1 MDCSVLSGGEEEH
14 MQGDEASGTR
24 PSSAAPGIQL
34 RLLRDTRHGGAA
46 GQPQQ
51 VAAALARFISGAKHS
66 LQLAVYDFRLS
77 DTLGAGIVA
86 ALRDR
91 ARHGVQVQ
99 VVYDQPRPAPAQFNF
114 TALGADPAPPGTAEY
129 LAGQLVAPGIE
140 LRPLTV
146 APTTAASRPAPATS
160 NLPPDVPGVPI
171 SASHLMHH
179 KYLIRDA
186 GTARAAVWTGSA
198 NLTDD
203 AFTVQENNVL
213 LLRSAELAAHYQQ
226 DFSVLWNS
234 RDIVGSGVGAG
245 GQVALG
251 ETLVEVRFAP
261 GEGAAIEA
269 RLTELIAGATRRI
282 WVSSMVLTSRAIL
295 DALAAA
301 ALRVPV
307 FGGVYDGTQMRPIVS
322 VWKKSPASADVLA
335 SFTAVSA
342 RLSGKRSAP
351 YSPGGLHDLMHNKL
365 LVCDDT
371 VATGSFNLS
380 RNATFNAEN
389 SLLLHSPLLADR
401 YARYVAALA
410 RTYHGN

>member
-1 MDCSVLSGGEEEH
+1 MKEP
-14 MQGDEASGTR
+14 QGSASKST
-24 PSSAAPGIQL
+24 SAAGIQL

-51 VAAALARFISGAKHS
+51 VAAALARFISGARHS

-77 DTLGAGIVA
+77 ETLGAGIVA

-99 VVYDQPRPAPAQFNF
+99 VVYDQPRPAEPNISFA
-114 TALGADPAPPGTAEY
+114 ALGADPAPSGTAEY
-129 LAGQLVAPGIE
+129 LAGQIAAAGIE
-140 LRPLTV
+140 VRPLTV
-146 APTTAASRPAPATS
+146 VSRLSPATS
-160 NLPPDVPGVPI
+160 NLPPDLPGTPI

-213 LLRSAELAAHYQQ
+213 LLRSAELADHFQQ

-234 RDIVGSGVGAG
+234 QGIVGSGVGAG
-245 GQVALG
+245 GQVSIG
-251 ETLVEVRFAP
+251 ETLTEVRFAP

-269 RLTELIAGATRRI
+269 RLAELIAGATKRV
-282 WVSSMVLTSRAIL
+282 WVSSMVLTSRVIL
-295 DALAAA
+295 DALSAA

-307 FGGVYDGTQMRPIVS
+307 FGGVYDKTQMRPIVS
-322 VWKKSPASADVLA
+322 VWKKSAASADMLA

-342 RLSGKRSAP
+342 RLSGKHSTP
-351 YSPGGLHDLMHNKL
+351 YSAGGLHDLMHNKL
-365 LVCDDT
+365 LVCDDV

-389 SLLLHSPLLADR
+389 SLVLHSPLLADR
-401 YARYVAALA
+401 YARYVATLA
-410 RTYHGN
+410 RTYRGN